1 MIRKLLVHPRVSPL
15 LVGVFLAL
23 PTFITAAIY
32 RIVRSCWVVDPRRES
47 FDQIFSSLATSGIEG
62 DYLEFGVYRG
72 SSFIQAY
79 QMAQK
84 YGLAEMRFFAFD
96 SFQGLPEAEG
106 KTFDEGEFQCSRP
119 LFTKI
124 VQKAGVDLDKVM
136 VVEGFYQDSLQ
147 NQVKVSNDLKRAAL
161 IHVDCD
167 LYVSTKEV
175 LRFVQDLLQPGC
187 IIVMDDWHTFEAA
200 DAPDN
205 PEQFGEPKAFEE
217 WTESPRFDVIYDTGH
232 GKAFVMREEVA

>member
-1 MIRKLLVHPRVSPL
+1 MIRRVLVHPRLSPL

-23 PTFITAAIY
+23 PTFITATIY
-32 RIVRSCWVVDPRRES
+32 RVVRSRWVVDPRKES
-47 FDQIFSSLATSGIEG
+47 FERIFATLASSGIEG

-79 QMAQK
+79 QMAEK
-84 YGLAEMRFFAFD
+84 YGLASMRFFAFD
-96 SFQGLPEAEG
+96 SFQGLPAAEG
-106 KTFDEGEFQCSRP
+106 KTFNKGEFQCSRL

-124 VQKAGVDLDKVM
+124 IRKAGVDLDRVV

-147 NQVKVSNDLKRAAL
+147 DLVKVDHDLKRASL

-167 LYVSTKEV
+167 LYVSTKDV

-187 IIVMDDWHTFEAA
+187 MIVMDDWHTFEAA
-200 DAPDN
+200 DAPDD
-205 PEQFGEPKAFEE
+205 PAQFGEPRAFEE
-217 WTESPRFDVIYDTGH
+217 WTESSRFDVIYDTIR
-232 GKAFVMREEVA
+232 GKAFVMRGDAA